1 MYFSA
6 KTLYRLITILFIAPL
21 TLSAQTSY
29 PQGPW
34 HPAYTGKEFIRSEW
48 FAAARADQHGSLKAY
63 TRAMQEHLLKS
74 AERDNPD
81 NHRYAQWVPLGPST
95 TTHPVSA
102 YLGLVSAI
110 WVDTSDFKTIYAGS
124 NTGGI
129 FRTRDGGENWQPL
142 SHNTFTTGVLSI
154 HVDPRNKDRI
164 IIGTGHYGFNRS
176 YGMGV
181 MISNDGGNTWEQT
194 SLDND
199 IISAS
204 FVVQKTGMHPASP
217 DTMLALLNTEF
228 SGRGYIYR
236 TTDGTAS
243 WEEVYSK
250 HKAELFS
257 LNYKPGE
264 PNTVYACGNHLLKST
279 DAGATW
285 SDITQILPLDTNFVL
300 SRVAISLSAQT
311 PGLMLAFCDAY
322 DSTGTNG
329 GTRKYLL
336 RSFDEGATFETLKMK
351 VDPFAGYWKMQ
362 FAISPADNEEFYLG
376 GVWLFK
382 YRIEGDSAKY
392 IECSDHKY
400 HIDVRDLH
408 VYATGEKDL
417 LYMANDGGVSL
428 SNTGAESWQDIT
440 RNGMQILQLHNIT
453 IGENSDMMF
462 GGPQDAN
469 LSFYNFKT
477 GEWSRNARI
486 SDAYDG
492 AINFNDPNIVYLVG
506 VPPKY
511 TQPHIFLKKSTDGGL
526 NFTTLGIPDSTEAG
540 RWDKPL
546 EMDPLNPE
554 ILYLGVRNV
563 WKTTDGANSFTRIS
577 DFPAEGDPKLITIRV
592 APSNNSVIYAAFQ
605 NPDWGDASQPKLF
618 VTPDGG
624 NRWFDITPRGQLNL
638 NYTGI
643 SDVAV
648 HPGNPQKIWLS
659 LDRMWQ
665 NRHVYVSEDAGATW
679 TNFSEGLPN
688 LPVNTI
694 KYVKGAGYDIL
705 LAATDNGV
713 YYRDA
718 NLAQWV
724 PFGEGLPLTIVAD
737 LAISYSRKKIIAGTF
752 GRGLWETDLCLPVTE
767 SALIISDSIK
777 WDNDRKM
784 LQDVIVNPGAK
795 LTISRRVEMGRG
807 RTIKVMPGG
816 TLNIDG
822 GMLINDCTDRWAGI
836 RLYGDP
842 DYSSPSGQQ
851 ATLNIRYGG
860 SVRNAITGVET
871 FGMDEQ
877 GNPVPGA
884 GGGRIFSTN
893 ALFVNNL
900 KAVVFNPA
908 SGTNPSVFRLS
919 KFITDAMPTEG
930 SSPGDMVTVLGNEG
944 ITFSSC
950 QFENNIQVTVLPYW
964 KRGAGI
970 RSFNSSLQV
979 NRHSTDSIPF
989 GLNADPVFKQ
999 LSTGISS
1006 INTLPGHFINISKTR
1021 FDRNL
1026 TGIYTAGAGLFSVTG
1041 SYFIMGSTNVPYA
1054 IKPLSAGLYL
1064 DHCNL
1069 FRISDNT
1076 FTGPV
1081 GSIMPQSKS
1090 AGIVVHESGI
1100 HNNMIIS
1107 NSIRNLNYGIL
1118 AQNQNLNSKGNSGL
1132 RVLNNWFTGNE
1143 YDFCVTHDSLSSH
1156 NGIARH
1162 QGASGREGAEVA
1174 GNRFS
1179 YSRFHRDGDIHNAG
1193 KRLYYHYPPGPE
1205 GLNRQPRITS
1215 YGVYAVPDLTAI
1227 TTDSSYKPEF
1237 LRDATPDLQDAF
1249 AKWSE
1254 RADIARELIESLTDE
1269 GDSFSLINE
1278 IRHHTGFDAP
1288 ALYSKLKRISPYLSD
1303 EAIIALTLNGN
1314 FPSNLLTDIL
1324 KRNPHFFRIPGIL
1337 QKLEQRKPEIQPY
1350 LYAPLAEVYNIY
1362 SAYEQL
1368 SSSADY
1374 LRAARD
1380 EIFSGI
1386 TAGLSESANVSG
1398 NQDSL
1403 MHFLI
1408 SDDRPVSMMMAA
1420 SLAQNKGNHSDAL
1433 EISDQLALRFPET
1446 EPEQS
1451 EDFKTLLRLN
1461 QQYFYPGYW
1470 TDLPASGD
1478 STAIVQ
1484 LLNGPAGIHALNML
1498 RFFGMVDY
1506 NEPYILP
1513 GEPVADTIPGLPAV
1527 VIKGNGFR
1535 IFPVPAGDFVVL
1547 DYFTERNFRK
1557 CQLRI
1562 YTSTGSLAMEINL
1575 REPYSQILINTS
1587 GLRSGLY
1594 LFKLLADDETIASQ
1608 KVVIAR

>member
-1 MYFSA
+1 
-6 KTLYRLITILFIAPL
+6 
-21 TLSAQTSY
+21 
-29 PQGPW
+29 
-34 HPAYTGKEFIRSEW
+34 
-48 FAAARADQHGSLKAY
+48 
-63 TRAMQEHLLKS
+63 
-74 AERDNPD
+74 
-81 NHRYAQWVPLGPST
+81 
-95 TTHPVSA
+95 
-102 YLGLVSAI
+102 
-110 WVDTSDFKTIYAGS
+110 
-124 NTGGI
+124 
-129 FRTRDGGENWQPL
+129 
-142 SHNTFTTGVLSI
+142 
-154 HVDPRNKDRI
+154 
-164 IIGTGHYGFNRS
+164 
-176 YGMGV
+176 
-181 MISNDGGNTWEQT
+181 
-194 SLDND
+194 
-199 IISAS
+199 
-204 FVVQKTGMHPASP
+204 
-217 DTMLALLNTEF
+217 
-228 SGRGYIYR
+228 
-236 TTDGTAS
+236 
-243 WEEVYSK
+243 
-250 HKAELFS
+250 
-257 LNYKPGE
+257 
-264 PNTVYACGNHLLKST
+264 
-279 DAGATW
+279 
-285 SDITQILPLDTNFVL
+285 
-300 SRVAISLSAQT
+300 
-311 PGLMLAFCDAY
+311 
-322 DSTGTNG
+322 
-329 GTRKYLL
+329 
-336 RSFDEGATFETLKMK
+336 
-351 VDPFAGYWKMQ
+351 
-362 FAISPADNEEFYLG
+362 
-376 GVWLFK
+376 
-382 YRIEGDSAKY
+382 
-392 IECSDHKY
+392 
-400 HIDVRDLH
+400 
-408 VYATGEKDL
+408 
-417 LYMANDGGVSL
+417 
-428 SNTGAESWQDIT
+428 
-440 RNGMQILQLHNIT
+440 
-453 IGENSDMMF
+453 
-462 GGPQDAN
+462 
-469 LSFYNFKT
+469 
-477 GEWSRNARI
+477 
-486 SDAYDG
+486 
-492 AINFNDPNIVYLVG
+492 
-506 VPPKY
+506 
-511 TQPHIFLKKSTDGGL
+511 
-526 NFTTLGIPDSTEAG
+526 
-540 RWDKPL
+540 
-546 EMDPLNPE
+546 
-554 ILYLGVRNV
+554 
-563 WKTTDGANSFTRIS
+563 
-577 DFPAEGDPKLITIRV
+577 
-592 APSNNSVIYAAFQ
+592 
-605 NPDWGDASQPKLF
+605 
-618 VTPDGG
+618 
-624 NRWFDITPRGQLNL
+624 
-638 NYTGI
+638 
-643 SDVAV
+643 
-648 HPGNPQKIWLS
+648 
-659 LDRMWQ
+659 
-665 NRHVYVSEDAGATW
+665 
-679 TNFSEGLPN
+679 
-688 LPVNTI
+688 
-694 KYVKGAGYDIL
+694 
-705 LAATDNGV
+705 
-713 YYRDA
+713 
-718 NLAQWV
+718 
-724 PFGEGLPLTIVAD
+724 
-737 LAISYSRKKIIAGTF
+737 
-752 GRGLWETDLCLPVTE
+752 
-767 SALIISDSIK
+767 
-777 WDNDRKM
+777 
-784 LQDVIVNPGAK
+784 
-795 LTISRRVEMGRG
+795 
-807 RTIKVMPGG
+807 
-816 TLNIDG
+816 
-822 GMLINDCTDRWAGI
+822 
-836 RLYGDP
+836 
-842 DYSSPSGQQ
+842 
-851 ATLNIRYGG
+851 
-860 SVRNAITGVET
+860 
-871 FGMDEQ
+871 
-877 GNPVPGA
+877 
-884 GGGRIFSTN
+884 
-893 ALFVNNL
+893 
-900 KAVVFNPA
+900 
-908 SGTNPSVFRLS
+908 
-919 KFITDAMPTEG
+919 
-930 SSPGDMVTVLGNEG
+930 
-944 ITFSSC
+944 
-950 QFENNIQVTVLPYW
+950 
-964 KRGAGI
+964 
-970 RSFNSSLQV
+970 
-979 NRHSTDSIPF
+979 
-989 GLNADPVFKQ
+989 
-999 LSTGISS
+999 
-1006 INTLPGHFINISKTR
+1006 
-1021 FDRNL
+1021 
-1026 TGIYTAGAGLFSVTG
+1026 
-1041 SYFIMGSTNVPYA
+1041 MGSTNVPYA